1 VQSPQQNG
9 RADKNQGTPHL
20 LALTKMRFRTF
31 TSTAMLLLTAAAL
44 TAQPQPR
51 RATTITAIRNYP
63 GFYHQQTVLVVGE
76 VKGAGERLTIGT
88 EEGAIKLVA
97 REAPREGRIEARGQ
111 LLDIG
116 RMAQDDPRLI
126 PFNLLDRV
134 RAAYQDRWPKPGEEL
149 ILLLGGTGPPPAA
162 TNVTSPPL
170 RALAMEPTRFDG
182 QKVTITG
189 QFRGRNLF
197 GDVPEA
203 PTQGRFEFV
212 LRSGDAGVW
221 VMGLQPK
228 GKTFNLD
235 PGKRI
240 DTGRWLKVQGTVHS
254 AKGLT
259 WLDGTSIELAAA
271 PEETTEVAIDLPPAP
286 PVEILFTAPAE
297 GEADVRS
304 TERIRMQL
312 SRDLDPA
319 TLKDHVRLTY
329 SAADSKERGEA
340 QPPSIAFTTN
350 YTKENRALEIRP
362 AEPLA
367 RFRHVKMEILEGVK
381 GTDGGPM
388 KPFTLTFTTGGS

>member
-1 VQSPQQNG
+1 MV
-9 RADKNQGTPHL
+9 L
-20 LALTKMRFRTF
+20 LAT
-31 TSTAMLLLTAAAL
+31 AAL

-76 VKGAGERLTIGT
+76 VKGADERMTIGT

-111 LLDIG
+111 ILDIG
-116 RMAQDDPRLI
+116 RMSQDDPRLI

-134 RAAYQDRWPKPGEEL
+134 RAAYQGRWPKPGEEL
-149 ILLLGGTGPPPAA
+149 MLLLGGAGPPPAA
-162 TNVTSPPL
+162 TNATSPPL

-189 QFRGRNLF
+189 QFRGNNLF
-197 GDVPEA
+197 GDLPEA

-259 WLDGTSIELAAA
+259 WLEGTSIELAAA
-271 PEETTEVAIDLPPAP
+271 PEETTEVAIDLPPPP

-362 AEPLA
+362 TEPLA
-367 RFRHVKMEILEGVK
+367 RFRLVKMEIIEGVK

-388 KPFTLTFTTGGS
+388 KPFTLSFTTGGS

>member
-1 VQSPQQNG
+1 
-9 RADKNQGTPHL
+9 
-20 LALTKMRFRTF
+20 MRFRTF
-31 TSTAMLLLTAAAL
+31 TSTAMVLLTAAAL

-51 RATTITAIRNYP
+51 RATTITAIRSYP
-63 GFYHQQTVLVVGE
+63 GFYHQQTVLVIGE
-76 VKGAGERLTIGT
+76 VKGADERLTIGT
-88 EEGAIKLVA
+88 DEGAIKLVA
-97 REAPREGRIEARGQ
+97 REAPREGKIEARGQ

-116 RMAQDDPRLI
+116 RMSQDDPRLI
-126 PFNLLDRV
+126 PFNLLDRT

-149 ILLLGGTGPPPAA
+149 LLLLGGTAAPPSAA
-162 TNVTSPPL
+162 GVTSPPL
-170 RALAMEPTRFDG
+170 RALAMEPARFDG

-197 GDVPEA
+197 GDLPEA

-212 LRSGDAGVW
+212 LRSGDAAVW
-221 VMGLQPK
+221 VMGIQPK
-228 GKTFNLD
+228 GKNFSLD

-259 WLDGTSIELAAA
+259 WLDGTSVDLAAA
-271 PEETTEVAIDLPPAP
+271 PEETTEVAIDVPPPP
-286 PVEILFTAPAE
+286 PVEILFTAPSE

-319 TLKDHVRLTY
+319 TLKDRVRLTY

-340 QPPSIAFTTN
+340 QPPSITFTAN
-350 YTKENRALEIRP
+350 YTKESRALEIRP
-362 AEPLA
+362 TEPLA
-367 RFRHVKMEILEGVK
+367 RFRLVKMEILEGVK
-381 GTDGGPM
+381 GTDGGAM